1 MKAIQKIRLYAAA
14 GAVLLGTA
22 LGCGKKESP
31 LEYNL
36 KAEPKVEHV
45 EQRTL
50 DTKGPE
56 SICAQA
62 LTDLADSYTK
72 FNEQLDATST
82 ALEDAIAFEKE
93 YKTEMAKLD
102 AEEKAAKRDAQ
113 KWKKKRNY

>member
-1 MKAIQKIRLYAAA
+1 MKTIQKIALYAAA
-14 GAVLLGTA
+14 GALLVSGA

-31 LEYNL
+31 MQTESALEYSL
-36 KAEPKVEHV
+36 KTEPKVERV
-45 EQRTL
+45 EQHTL

-72 FNEQLDATST
+72 FSERLDDTSE

-93 YKTEMAKLD
+93 YQTEMAKLD
-102 AEEKAAKRDAQ
+102 EEERLLEGK
-113 KWKKKRNY
+113 